1 MSKRHR
7 NHHSQRPTKALFD
20 GGLPKQALFG
30 SWTSGTVVRHGRPL
44 PLPHSASLL
53 SLPSAAQQH
62 TLSLHT
68 HLSHPLRPPHP
79 SHPSP
84 HLRAMLWPNWGAST
98 LSSPSS
104 QPAPVRALP
113 RQHSTELPSTHV
125 ERPRKAR
132 KLHTGSDPHR
142 PPPPRHNTPRTTLSH
157 THLSTFR
164 SSAWMGLRSSPA
176 TRRTPGTRPAASA
189 SSLTWQ
195 EETPCES
202 AASATSPSTTAASAT
217 AHRPPRGP

>member
-44 PLPHSASLL
+44 PLPHSTSLL

-113 RQHSTELPSTHV
+113 RQHSTELPSPLTLKGP
-125 ERPRKAR
+125 ERPGSCIQDPTLTGRHHPDTIHHAPPF
-132 KLHTGSDPHR
+132 HTR
-142 PPPPRHNTPRTTLSH
+142 
-157 THLSTFR
+157 
-164 SSAWMGLRSSPA
+164 
-176 TRRTPGTRPAASA
+176 
-189 SSLTWQ
+189 
-195 EETPCES
+195 
-202 AASATSPSTTAASAT
+202 TSPRLGRA
-217 AHRPPRGP
+217 RGWD